1 MKMNNFLEFIEK
13 DINAKKTLI
22 STMPT
27 KTKTNIKKFNE
38 NIISMEEK
46 YDEYRTSVRNYLLAK
61 SRSFNINDNDNAKT
75 IEKLKEKIIS
85 LGNVK
90 FLLNPS
96 NTYFEKMG
104 FDDLLYQ
111 INNYYIFNFNSL
123 NDIINGFLDKFE
135 LAGIKLTEEDFNY
148 TCYVHEYMSSFLEV
162 RNKRTK
168 GYDKVS
174 EIFEQIYWINPEIVE
189 HIELNFRKLI
199 KKNDKKFINYIIKL
213 QKQVMYENQI
223 NNYVECL
230 EKLQSA
236 YIELN
241 IANKEDVS
249 DIIILAKQGKIDI
262 NQYLDS
268 GKVKLSAYDSLIPD
282 TVSRSDKN
290 SMDKIYRALEK
301 LKLNIE
307 EYSNYLEFIPLVKD
321 FKEEYQKLI
330 PDDSKKIEYD
340 GLKTIENEIN
350 NKEEELEKINRKI
363 FSGKPGLFEFKNDNA
378 LKQLKTES
386 IYKAKELYELY
397 KTYDKE
403 YFKDKV
409 LSILTRTLNISDF
422 LNLYYSYDY
431 FKKLA
436 IKRVYNINVYEEILK
451 YSDNFDMFAMDPT
464 NIIVNGISI
473 FDDNNVPRVIANKYR
488 LNNIKITED
497 DLAEDNLNSLIGK
510 ILLLLRINAIENSTT
525 TIEKVWFM
533 VQVEKMISKENPQE

>member
-1 MKMNNFLEFIEK
+1 MNNFLEFIEK

-38 NIISMEEK
+38 NLISMEEK
-46 YDEYRTSVRNYLLAK
+46 YDEYRTNVRNYLLAK
-61 SRSFNINDNDNAKT
+61 SRSFNIKDNDNVQT

-123 NDIINGFLDKFE
+123 NDIINGFLDKFD

-148 TCYVHEYMSSFLEV
+148 TCYVHEYMGSFLEV
-162 RNKRTK
+162 RNKKTK
-168 GYDKVS
+168 SYDKVS

-213 QKQVMYENQI
+213 QKQVLYENKI

-241 IANKEDVS
+241 IANKEDIN
-249 DIIILAKQGKIDI
+249 DIIFLAKQGKIDI
-262 NQYLDS
+262 NQYVDS
-268 GKVKLSAYDSLIPD
+268 SKIKLSAYDSLVPD
-282 TVSRSDKN
+282 TVSRSDKE
-290 SMDKIYRALEK
+290 SMNKIYRALEK
-301 LKLNIE
+301 LKLNVE
-307 EYSNYLEFIPLVKD
+307 EYINYLEFIPLIKD

-330 PDDSKKIEYD
+330 PDDSKKSEYE
-340 GLKTIENEIN
+340 GLKTVVNQIN
-350 NKEEELEKINRKI
+350 NKEDELERINRKI

-378 LKQLKTES
+378 LKQLKNES

-436 IKRVYNINVYEEILK
+436 IKRVYGINVYDEILK

-464 NIIVNGISI
+464 NIIINGISI
-473 FDDNNVPRVIANKYR
+473 FDDNDVPRVIANKYR
-488 LNNIKITED
+488 LNNIKIAEED
-497 DLAEDNLNSLIGK
+497 LDEDNLKSLIGK
-510 ILLLLRINAIENSTT
+510 ILLILRINAIENSTT

>member
-1 MKMNNFLEFIEK
+1 MNNFLEFIEK
-13 DINAKKTLI
+13 DISAKRTLI

-38 NIISMEEK
+38 NINTMEEK

-61 SRSFNINDNDNAKT
+61 SRSFDLKNTEDTEK

-123 NDIINGFLDKFE
+123 NDIINGFLDKFD
-135 LAGIKLTEEDFNY
+135 LVGIKLTDEDFNY

-162 RNKRTK
+162 RNKKVK

-199 KKNDKKFINYIIKL
+199 KKNDKKFISYITKL
-213 QKQVMYENQI
+213 QKEVMYENKI
-223 NNYVECL
+223 NNYVDCL

-241 IANKEDVS
+241 MANKEDVY
-249 DIIILAKQGKIDI
+249 DIINLAKQGKIDI

-268 GKVKLSAYDSLIPD
+268 SKVRANAYDALVPD
-282 TVSRSDKN
+282 TVSKSDAS
-290 SMDKIYRALEK
+290 SMSKIYRALEK
-301 LKLNIE
+301 MKLNVE
-307 EYSNYLEFIPLVKD
+307 EYTNYLEFVPLIND
-321 FKEEYQKLI
+321 FKQEYEKII
-330 PDDSKKIEYD
+330 PEDSKKIEYK
-340 GLKTIENEIN
+340 GLKEIIDKIN
-350 NKEEELEKINRKI
+350 NKEDELERTNRKI
-363 FSGKPGLFEFKNDNA
+363 FSGKPGLFEFKSDND

-386 IYKAKELYELY
+386 IFKAKELYELY
-397 KTYDKE
+397 KIYDKE

-409 LSILTRTLNISDF
+409 LSILTKTLSTSDF
-422 LNLYYSYDY
+422 LNLYYSFDY

-436 IKRVYNINVYEEILK
+436 IKKVYNLSVYDEILK
-451 YSDNFDMFAMDPT
+451 YSENFDMFAMDPT
-464 NIIVNGISI
+464 NIIVDGITI
-473 FDDNNVPRVIANKYR
+473 FGENNVPRVIANKYR
-488 LNNIKITED
+488 LNNIKIAEE
-497 DLAEDNLNSLIGK
+497 DLAEDNLETLMNK
-510 ILLLLRINAIENSTT
+510 ILLLLRINIIENSETS
-525 TIEKVWFM
+525 IDKIWFM
-533 VQVEKMISKENPQE
+533 VQVEKMISKEKVQ